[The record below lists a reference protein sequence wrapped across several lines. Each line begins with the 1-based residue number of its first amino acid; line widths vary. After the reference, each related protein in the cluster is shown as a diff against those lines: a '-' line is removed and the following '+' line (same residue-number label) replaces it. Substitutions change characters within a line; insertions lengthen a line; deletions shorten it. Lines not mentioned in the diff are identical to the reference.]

1 MASICIR
8 IISLSVLDVSTKS
21 VPRPNSGFPHL
32 FLVVCLC
39 YPLPIL
45 VKKFGGIYILD
56 FNASEVGTTDVC
68 PCGSGD
74 TYGKCCSDKGI
85 TYVAVVYGNKSFF
98 YNGNIFEKKVNEMLH
113 FAYFNIIEPYKKGI
127 SIQTQKALSN
137 LRSLYESLDQI
148 LEPFLK
154 HSSCKVGCKHCCHLI
169 VDTTAI
175 EAEMIYRYVQ
185 RAFQKEEVLRLTSEI
200 SKNSDQYP
208 KPLDLGTERP
218 DEQIKQ
224 SFQFD
229 VPCPF
234 FSDEWT
240 CTIYQVRPLACR
252 MYVAFSPPRKC
263 RSPEGGDLYEADFYP
278 QLNTAVEC
286 LSKVTYGGL
295 KFERH
300 LADWFINEFS
310 IIKTGG

>member
-1 MASICIR
+1 VKVICGR
-8 IISLSVLDVSTKS
+8 
-21 VPRPNSGFPHL
+21 
-32 FLVVCLC
+32 
-39 YPLPIL
+39 
-45 VKKFGGIYILD
+45 
-56 FNASEVGTTDVC
+56 
-68 PCGSGD
+68 
-74 TYGKCCSDKGI
+74 
-85 TYVAVVYGNKSFF
+85 KSFF
-98 YNGNIFEKKVNEMLH
+98 YKANIFEKKVNKMLH
-113 FAYFNIIEPYKKGI
+113 FAYFNIIEPFKKGL
-127 SIQTQKALSN
+127 SIQPEKALSH

-148 LEPFLK
+148 LEPFLE

-169 VDTTAI
+169 VDTTPI

-185 RAFQKEEVLRLTSEI
+185 RDFQKEEMLRLASEI
-200 SKNSDQYP
+200 SNNLERYP
-208 KPLDLGTERP
+208 KPLNLGTERP

-224 SFQFD
+224 SSQFD

-252 MYVAFSPPRKC
+252 MYVAFSPPKKC
-263 RSPEGGDLYEADFYP
+263 RSPGGGDLYEGSFYP

-286 LSKVTYGGL
+286 LSTITHGRL

-310 IIKTGG
+310 IIKTAG